1 MDEDSM
7 RFWIIPILAIIG
19 VAMIFAFSL
28 DHKYNTII
36 PNAAIE
42 LDDIKQMSCID
53 LSKRNSMGSY
63 WTPQNG
69 KIAREK
75 VDVCKDMATA
85 ERTTLD
91 ESSCKQ
97 IEVMIAHDHKFTSTG
112 NIVFAEKKIKAC
124 QEN

>member
-19 VAMIFAFSL
+19 VAIMFSFSL
-28 DHKYNTII
+28 DHKYNTVI

-42 LDDIKQMSCID
+42 LDEIKEMSCID
-53 LSKRNSMGSY
+53 LTKRNSMGSY

-75 VDVCKDMATA
+75 VDVCKDIAIA
-85 ERTTLD
+85 ERTLLD

-97 IEVMIAHDHKFTSTG
+97 IEDMIFHDHTFASTS
-112 NIVFAEKKIKAC
+112 NIKFAETKIKAC